1 MADEAG
7 PEQSTARLGFVALG
21 CAALV
26 AAALVLEVL
35 GGMAANSTVP
45 AWATYAVP
53 LAWPQPLRVLWWLV
67 VAGAALG
74 FRVALHRLGFR
85 QRRMVVTASVVPFVV
100 FAAGIAVG
108 ADWATWH

>member
-1 MADEAG
+1 MADGAR
-7 PEQSTARLGFVALG
+7 PDRSTARLGFAALG
-21 CAALV
+21 CATLV
-26 AAALVLEVL
+26 GAALVLEVL
-35 GGMAANSTVP
+35 GGMAANSTFP
-45 AWATYAVP
+45 AWATYVVP

-85 QRRMVVTASVVPFVV
+85 QRPVMVAASVVPFVV